1 MEKLQFIDAHVHGFL
16 KPADKNRFKEN
27 IALLLDQGLEKI
39 IITALPFH
47 NFDYQLKLSLAP
59 DHIQPV
65 IDADNVDE
73 TTLLTDW
80 TREGGFDTIVF
91 PFIDV
96 RFLTEKIRETIR
108 AAKESGYRGIKGA
121 FIPEPDR
128 VLNIQGIPQALGIT
142 IDSYCHI
149 QEEIFRCAHEL
160 DLPLLYHINLSQYF
174 DWVATLLKKFPLLTI
189 NIPHLG
195 YSLRKITE
203 LLDHFEHTYTDPSY
217 LISLLKKNNRRYLSF
232 ISTYHRK
239 ILSGSDAIIT
249 GTPEDIIAYPRYFD
263 SLALPDT
270 SKQKILRENARTY
283 LSLPT

>member
-1 MEKLQFIDAHVHGFL
+1 MEKIQFTDVHVHGFL
-16 KPADKNRFKEN
+16 KPADKNRFREN
-27 IALLLDQGLEKI
+27 ISLLVDQGLEKI

-80 TREGGFDTIVF
+80 TREGGLDTIVF

-96 RFLTEKIRETIR
+96 RFLTENIRETIH
-108 AAKESGYRGIKGA
+108 ASQESGYRGIKGA

-128 VLNIQGIPQALGIT
+128 VLNIQGTPQALGIP
-142 IDSYCHI
+142 IESYCRI
-149 QEEIFRCAHEL
+149 QEEIFSCAHEL
-160 DLPLLYHINLSQYF
+160 DLPLLYHINLSQYY
-174 DWVATLLKKFPLLTI
+174 DWIVTLLKKFPFLRI

-195 YSLRKITE
+195 YSLTKVTE
-203 LLDHFEHTYTDPSY
+203 ILKRFENTYTDPSY
-217 LISLLKKNNRRYLSF
+217 LISLLKKNNQRYLSF
-232 ISTYHRK
+232 INTYERK

-249 GTPEDIIAYPRYFD
+249 GSPEDIIAYPRYFD
-263 SLALPDT
+263 SLSLPDM
-270 SKQKILRENARTY
+270 SKDRILRENAHTY
-283 LSLPT
+283 LSLST

>member
-1 MEKLQFIDAHVHGFL
+1 MGKIQFTDVHVHGFL

-27 IALLLDQGLEKI
+27 IALLVSQGLEKI
-39 IITALPFH
+39 IITALPYH

-96 RFLTEKIRETIR
+96 RFLTENIRETIH

-128 VLNIQGIPQALGIT
+128 VLNIQGIPQALGIAP
-142 IDSYCHI
+142 DSYCRI
-149 QEEIFRCAHEL
+149 QEEIFSCAHEL
-160 DLPLLYHINLSQYF
+160 DLPLLYHINLSQYY
-174 DWVATLLKKFPLLTI
+174 DWIATLLKKFPLLTI
-189 NIPHLG
+189 NVPHLG
-195 YSLRKITE
+195 YSLKKVTE
-203 LLDHFEHTYTDPSY
+203 LLDHFEHAYTDPSY

-270 SKQKILRENARTY
+270 SKERILRGNARTY